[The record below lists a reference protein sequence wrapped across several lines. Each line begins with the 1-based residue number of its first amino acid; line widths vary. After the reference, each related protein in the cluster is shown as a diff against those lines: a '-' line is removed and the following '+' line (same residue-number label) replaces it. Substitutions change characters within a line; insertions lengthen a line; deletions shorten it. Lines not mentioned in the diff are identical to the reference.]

1 MAFEDQ
7 ARAELARLDAAGL
20 RRGRRVVTGRQGVN
34 VVVDGRTLI
43 NFSANDYLG
52 LAGHAALEAAA
63 AEALKR
69 SGVGA
74 GASRLIVGNCSDH
87 QRLEAVIA
95 SWLERDVVVF
105 NSGFAANT
113 GVLPVLAGRGDVIV
127 SDELNHASIID
138 GCRLSRADVA
148 IYRHLDLG
156 DLERT
161 VEAQRGKRIVI
172 VTESVFSMD
181 GDVIDIVEI
190 ERLRRRF
197 DAVLVVDEA
206 HAIGAVGDGG
216 RGIALSAGVVPDVII
231 GTLGKALGSAG
242 AFAAAGPATI
252 DLLWN
257 RARSL
262 VFSTAMPMAI
272 AAASCAAIE
281 LVRSPEGE
289 RRRNQLAT
297 NVRRIGRTRTAIQPV
312 RIGDDRRVMA
322 ITEELIGA
330 GLFVQGVRPPTVP
343 PGTSRLRIA
352 LSAEHS
358 DNHLELLNNALRRFT

>member
-1 MAFEDQ
+1 MAFEDH

-20 RRGRRVVTGRQGVN
+20 RRGRRVVAGRQGVD

-52 LAGHAALEAAA
+52 LAGHAALETAA

-74 GASRLIVGNCSDH
+74 GASRLIVGNNSEH
-87 QRLEAVIA
+87 QRLEL
-95 SWLERDVVVF
+95 SLGQWLERDVVVF

-161 VEAQRGKRIVI
+161 LAADQGKRIVI

-181 GDVIDIVEI
+181 G
-190 ERLRRRF
+190 
-197 DAVLVVDEA
+197 
-206 HAIGAVGDGG
+206 
-216 RGIALSAGVVPDVII
+216 
-231 GTLGKALGSAG
+231 
-242 AFAAAGPATI
+242 
-252 DLLWN
+252 
-257 RARSL
+257 
-262 VFSTAMPMAI
+262 
-272 AAASCAAIE
+272 
-281 LVRSPEGE
+281 
-289 RRRNQLAT
+289 
-297 NVRRIGRTRTAIQPV
+297 
-312 RIGDDRRVMA
+312 
-322 ITEELIGA
+322 
-330 GLFVQGVRPPTVP
+330 
-343 PGTSRLRIA
+343 
-352 LSAEHS
+352 
-358 DNHLELLNNALRRFT
+358 